1 MKKFV
6 LSLILVFSVTSF
18 AFATV
23 PVARTDNIL
32 EQLFLARYTEMQ
44 TWLEKTAFSI
54 TNPQTLGDL
63 KALPEKLKSLNKD
76 LDRFTDFSGDIRKLT
91 GHVYKKGDEVLG
103 GLDGDLGEYIDMR
116 DIMSGNF
123 DRVLSKIENEIK
135 DIPIDTGDG
144 PETEDREMKKAAAA
158 SSARGVM
165 ESISTVPMSLPSIE
179 TATAINIISESPS
192 TVARKQNV
200 ISASSGAKMNLMEEY
215 ASYIARY
222 DGKDSIHRKKIEKIL
237 KETENI
243 VESSKE
249 YAEKIK
255 DMEAQQAIA
264 RVGADQIAML
274 AMQNVLLANI
284 NDTLADEITLLAKI
298 GLAETEEYANAIK
311 KSLEDY
317 IDIYSVIRGDK

>member
-18 AFATV
+18 AFAAV

-76 LDRFTDFSGDIRKLT
+76 LDRFTNFSGDIRKLT
-91 GHVYKKGDEVLG
+91 RHVYKTGDAAL
-103 GLDGDLGEYIDMR
+103 GDLGEYINMR
-116 DIMSGNF
+116 DIASGNF

-144 PETEDREMKKAAAA
+144 PETEDREMKKAVAA

-222 DGKDSIHRKKIEKIL
+222 DGKDSIHRKKIKKIL

-255 DMEAQQAIA
+255 EMEAQQAIA
-264 RVGADQIAML
+264 RVGADQVAML

>member
-76 LDRFTDFSGDIRKLT
+76 LDRFTYFSGDIRKLT
-91 GHVYKKGDEVLG
+91 RHVYKTGDAAL
-103 GLDGDLGEYIDMR
+103 GDLGEYINMR
-116 DIMSGNF
+116 DIASGNF

-144 PETEDREMKKAAAA
+144 PETEDREMKKAVAA

-192 TVARKQNV
+192 TVAGKQNV

-222 DGKDSIHRKKIEKIL
+222 DGKDSIHRKKIKKIL

-255 DMEAQQAIA
+255 EMEAQQAIA
-264 RVGADQIAML
+264 RVGADQVAML

>member
-44 TWLEKTAFSI
+44 TWLEKFAFSI

-63 KALPEKLKSLNKD
+63 IALPEKLKSLNKD
-76 LDRFTDFSGDIRKLT
+76 LDRFTNFSGDIRKLT
-91 GHVYKKGDEVLG
+91 RHVYKTGDAAL
-103 GLDGDLGEYIDMR
+103 GDLGEYINMR
-116 DIMSGNF
+116 DIASGNF

-249 YAEKIK
+249 YAKKIK

>member
-63 KALPEKLKSLNKD
+63 KALPEKLKSLKKD
-76 LDRFTDFSGDIRKLT
+76 LDRFTNFSGDIRKLT
-91 GHVYKKGDEVLG
+91 RHVYKTGDAAL
-103 GLDGDLGEYIDMR
+103 GDLGEYINMR
-116 DIMSGNF
+116 DIASGNF

-158 SSARGVM
+158 SSVRGVM

-179 TATAINIISESPS
+179 TATAINTISESPS

>member
-63 KALPEKLKSLNKD
+63 KALPEKLKSLKKD
-76 LDRFTDFSGDIRKLT
+76 LDRFTNFSGDIRKLT
-91 GHVYKKGDEVLG
+91 RHVYKTGDAAL
-103 GLDGDLGEYIDMR
+103 GDLGEYINMR
-116 DIMSGNF
+116 DIASGNF

-144 PETEDREMKKAAAA
+144 PETEDREMKKAVAA

-179 TATAINIISESPS
+179 TATAINTISESPS

-222 DGKDSIHRKKIEKIL
+222 DGKDSIHRKKIKKIL

-255 DMEAQQAIA
+255 EMEAQQAIA
-264 RVGADQIAML
+264 RVGADQVAML

>member
-63 KALPEKLKSLNKD
+63 KALPEKLKSLKKD
-76 LDRFTDFSGDIRKLT
+76 LDRFTNFSGDIRKLT
-91 GHVYKKGDEVLG
+91 RHVYKTGDAAL
-103 GLDGDLGEYIDMR
+103 GDLGEYINMR
-116 DIMSGNF
+116 DIASGNF

-135 DIPIDTGDG
+135 DISIDTGDG
-144 PETEDREMKKAAAA
+144 PETEDREMKKAVAA

-179 TATAINIISESPS
+179 TATAINTISESPS

-222 DGKDSIHRKKIEKIL
+222 DGKDSIHRKKIKKIL

-255 DMEAQQAIA
+255 EMEAQQAIA
-264 RVGADQIAML
+264 RVGADQVAML

>member
-63 KALPEKLKSLNKD
+63 KALPEKLKSLKKD
-76 LDRFTDFSGDIRKLT
+76 LDRFTNFSGDIRKLT
-91 GHVYKKGDEVLG
+91 RHVYKTGDAAL
-103 GLDGDLGEYIDMR
+103 GDLGEYIDMR

-158 SSARGVM
+158 SSVRGVM

>member
-18 AFATV
+18 AFAAV

-44 TWLEKTAFSI
+44 TWLEKFAFSI

-63 KALPEKLKSLNKD
+63 IALPEKLKSLNKD
-76 LDRFTDFSGDIRKLT
+76 LDRFTNFSGDIRKLT
-91 GHVYKKGDEVLG
+91 RHVYKTGDAAL
-103 GLDGDLGEYIDMR
+103 GDLGEYINMR
-116 DIMSGNF
+116 DIASGNF

-222 DGKDSIHRKKIEKIL
+222 DGKDSIHRKKIKKIL

-249 YAEKIK
+249 YAKKIK

>member
-1 MKKFV
+1 LKKFV

-18 AFATV
+18 AFAAV

-76 LDRFTDFSGDIRKLT
+76 LDRFTNFSGDIRKLT
-91 GHVYKKGDEVLG
+91 RHVYKTGDAAL
-103 GLDGDLGEYIDMR
+103 GDLGEYINMR
-116 DIMSGNF
+116 DIASGNF

-144 PETEDREMKKAAAA
+144 PETEDREMKKAVAA

-222 DGKDSIHRKKIEKIL
+222 DGKDSIHRKKIKKIL

-255 DMEAQQAIA
+255 EMEAQQAIA
-264 RVGADQIAML
+264 RVGADQVAML

>member
-63 KALPEKLKSLNKD
+63 KALPEKLKSLKKD
-76 LDRFTDFSGDIRKLT
+76 LDRFTNFSGDIRKLT
-91 GHVYKKGDEVLG
+91 RHVYKTGDAAL
-103 GLDGDLGEYIDMR
+103 GDLGEYIDMR

>member
-63 KALPEKLKSLNKD
+63 KALPEKLKSLSKD
-76 LDRFTDFSGDIRKLT
+76 LDRFTNFSGDIRKLT
-91 GHVYKKGDEVLG
+91 RHVYKTGDAAL
-103 GLDGDLGEYIDMR
+103 GDLGEYINMR
-116 DIMSGNF
+116 DIASGNF

-144 PETEDREMKKAAAA
+144 PETEDREMKKAVAA

-192 TVARKQNV
+192 TVAGKQNV

-222 DGKDSIHRKKIEKIL
+222 DGKDSIHRKKIKKIL

-255 DMEAQQAIA
+255 EMEAQQAIA
-264 RVGADQIAML
+264 RVGADQVAML

>member
-44 TWLEKTAFSI
+44 TWLEKFAFSI

-63 KALPEKLKSLNKD
+63 IALPEKLKSLNKD
-76 LDRFTDFSGDIRKLT
+76 LDRFTNFSGDIRKLT
-91 GHVYKKGDEVLG
+91 RHVYKTGDAAL
-103 GLDGDLGEYIDMR
+103 GDLGEYINMR
-116 DIMSGNF
+116 DIASGNF

-144 PETEDREMKKAAAA
+144 PETEDREMKKAVAA

-179 TATAINIISESPS
+179 TATAINTISESPS

-222 DGKDSIHRKKIEKIL
+222 DGKDSIHRKKIKKIL

-255 DMEAQQAIA
+255 EMEAQQAIA

>member
-18 AFATV
+18 AFAAV

-44 TWLEKTAFSI
+44 TWLEKFAFSI

-63 KALPEKLKSLNKD
+63 IALPEKLKSLNKD
-76 LDRFTDFSGDIRKLT
+76 LDRFTNFSGDIRKLT
-91 GHVYKKGDEVLG
+91 RHVYKTGDAAL
-103 GLDGDLGEYIDMR
+103 GDLGEYINMR
-116 DIMSGNF
+116 DIASGNF

-144 PETEDREMKKAAAA
+144 PETEDREMKKAVAA

-222 DGKDSIHRKKIEKIL
+222 DGKDSIHRKKIKKIL

-249 YAEKIK
+249 YAKKIK

>member
-18 AFATV
+18 AFAAV

-44 TWLEKTAFSI
+44 TWLEKFAFSI

-63 KALPEKLKSLNKD
+63 IALPEKLKSLNKD
-76 LDRFTDFSGDIRKLT
+76 LDRFTNFSGDIRKLT
-91 GHVYKKGDEVLG
+91 RHVYKTGDAAL
-103 GLDGDLGEYIDMR
+103 GDLGEYINMR
-116 DIMSGNF
+116 DIASGNF

-144 PETEDREMKKAAAA
+144 PETEDREMKKAVAA

-249 YAEKIK
+249 YAKKIK

>member
-18 AFATV
+18 AFAAV
-23 PVARTDNIL
+23 PIARTDNIL

-44 TWLEKTAFSI
+44 TWLEKFAFSI

-63 KALPEKLKSLNKD
+63 IALPEKLKSLNKD
-76 LDRFTDFSGDIRKLT
+76 LDRFTNFSGDIRKLT
-91 GHVYKKGDEVLG
+91 RHVYKTGDAAL
-103 GLDGDLGEYIDMR
+103 GDLGEYINMR
-116 DIMSGNF
+116 DIASGNF

-192 TVARKQNV
+192 TVAGKQNV

-255 DMEAQQAIA
+255 EMEAQQAIA
-264 RVGADQIAML
+264 RVGADQVAML

>member
-1 MKKFV
+1 
-6 LSLILVFSVTSF
+6 
-18 AFATV
+18 
-23 PVARTDNIL
+23 
-32 EQLFLARYTEMQ
+32 MQ

-76 LDRFTDFSGDIRKLT
+76 LDRFTYFSGDIRKLT
-91 GHVYKKGDEVLG
+91 RHVYKTGDAAL
-103 GLDGDLGEYIDMR
+103 GDLGEYINMR
-116 DIMSGNF
+116 DIASGNF

-144 PETEDREMKKAAAA
+144 PETEDREMKKAVAA

-222 DGKDSIHRKKIEKIL
+222 DGKDSIHRKKIKKIL

-255 DMEAQQAIA
+255 EMEAQQAIA
-264 RVGADQIAML
+264 RVGADQVAML

>member
-1 MKKFV
+1 M
-6 LSLILVFSVTSF
+6 
-18 AFATV
+18 
-23 PVARTDNIL
+23 

-63 KALPEKLKSLNKD
+63 KALPEKLKSLKKD
-76 LDRFTDFSGDIRKLT
+76 LDRFTNFSGDIRKLT
-91 GHVYKKGDEVLG
+91 RHVYKTGDAAL
-103 GLDGDLGEYIDMR
+103 GDLGEYINMR
-116 DIMSGNF
+116 DIASGNF
-123 DRVLSKIENEIK
+123 DRVLSKIENEINKIENEIK

-222 DGKDSIHRKKIEKIL
+222 DGKDSIHRKKIKKIL

-255 DMEAQQAIA
+255 EMEAQQAIA
-264 RVGADQIAML
+264 RVGADQVAML

>member
-44 TWLEKTAFSI
+44 TWLEKIAFSI

-63 KALPEKLKSLNKD
+63 KALPEKLKSLKKD
-76 LDRFTDFSGDIRKLT
+76 LDRFTNFSGDIRKLT
-91 GHVYKKGDEVLG
+91 RHVYKTGDAAL
-103 GLDGDLGEYIDMR
+103 GDLGEYINMR
-116 DIMSGNF
+116 DIASGNF

-144 PETEDREMKKAAAA
+144 PETEDREMKKAVAA

-179 TATAINIISESPS
+179 TATAINTISESPS

-222 DGKDSIHRKKIEKIL
+222 DGKDSIHRKKIKKIL

-255 DMEAQQAIA
+255 EMEAQQAIA
-264 RVGADQIAML
+264 RVGADQVAML

>member
-76 LDRFTDFSGDIRKLT
+76 LDRFTNFSGDIRKLT
-91 GHVYKKGDEVLG
+91 RHVYKTGDAAL
-103 GLDGDLGEYIDMR
+103 GDLGEYINMR
-116 DIMSGNF
+116 DIASGNF

-144 PETEDREMKKAAAA
+144 PETEDREMKKAVAA

-222 DGKDSIHRKKIEKIL
+222 DGKDSIHRKKIKR
-237 KETENI
+237 
-243 VESSKE
+243 
-249 YAEKIK
+249 Y
-255 DMEAQQAIA
+255 
-264 RVGADQIAML
+264 
-274 AMQNVLLANI
+274 
-284 NDTLADEITLLAKI
+284 
-298 GLAETEEYANAIK
+298 
-311 KSLEDY
+311 
-317 IDIYSVIRGDK
+317 

>member
-63 KALPEKLKSLNKD
+63 KALPEKLKSLNKV
-76 LDRFTDFSGDIRKLT
+76 LDRFTNFSGDIRKLT
-91 GHVYKKGDEVLG
+91 RHVYKTGDAAL
-103 GLDGDLGEYIDMR
+103 GDLGEYINMR
-116 DIMSGNF
+116 DIASGNF

-192 TVARKQNV
+192 TVAGKQNV

-222 DGKDSIHRKKIEKIL
+222 DGKDSIHRKKIKKIL

-255 DMEAQQAIA
+255 EMEAQQAIA
-264 RVGADQIAML
+264 RVGADQVAML